1 MVRRETEHALP
12 EAVNESTQQTD
23 RRRTLWVAAAA
34 LPALCVFLV
43 QVGWTYPF
51 FSDDS
56 FISLRYAERLLEGQ
70 GLTWTD
76 GERVE
81 GYSNLLWVLLVA
93 LFGACGVELVTAAR
107 ALGVLCT
114 IAALL
119 GLAAALRP
127 RGPREAAVAAVA
139 PLLVAGSQPVLVWS
153 IAGLEGPL
161 MLALL
166 AWGFAG
172 LAQLCRHQTSDTPPR
187 ARALLVAGAP
197 FALACW
203 TRPDSPLWA
212 LTAGVGVGLGWL
224 GHSRGAV
231 RQAVNCALLFGAP
244 AMVAASL
251 QTAFRFVYYGD
262 LVPNTAHVKAELAL
276 SSLEPGAA
284 FVVDALTSMPALT
297 VAATIGALAA
307 MTSRRSRSTALPPLL
322 AVLAW
327 LAYLCVI
334 GGDHFPGLRLLHG
347 ALAPLALLAGL
358 GLARLPRA
366 TGWAAA
372 AALAGAGLAG
382 ADAFLARANER
393 SQEARAEVWEWH
405 GKALGDVLGRAFA
418 DQQARLAVDAAGAL
432 PYYSK
437 LPCLD
442 MLGLCDRTIAT
453 TPFPAWIETV
463 RPEIPRPPG
472 HMRGNGAY
480 VMDRQPDLMVFQ
492 HAPGLPLP
500 VFVSA
505 CEFEDDP
512 RFLEGYRMFLLD
524 LGQPE
529 ILPGVRQPHLAPI
542 WVRRTGRCGVR
553 REQDA
558 VVIPAYLFGAF
569 RLGGPVTR
577 KHQPASDDLDAEQRA
592 GQNLAAIATFLQSRS
607 PVAVATAGGPLSL
620 ALAAGQSATVRL
632 RLEPGAWSLR
642 CEPKGCGADARVG
655 GADRFVVDSQSEV
668 EITLRAG
675 ADGAAPERVRLLRER

>member
-1 MVRRETEHALP
+1 M
-12 EAVNESTQQTD
+12 NESTQRTD
-23 RRRTLWVAAAA
+23 RRSAPWVIAAA
-34 LPALCVFLV
+34 LPALGVFLL
-43 QVGWTYPF
+43 QVGWTWPF

-56 FISLRYAERLLEGQ
+56 FISLRYAERLLDGH
-70 GLTWTD
+70 GLTWTE

-93 LFGACGVELVTAAR
+93 LFGACGIELVTAAR

-114 IAALL
+114 VAALV

-127 RGPREAAVAAVA
+127 RGAREAAVAAVA
-139 PLLVAGSQPVLVWS
+139 PLLVAGTQPVLVWS
-153 IAGLEGPL
+153 TAGLEGPL

-172 LAQLCRHQTSDTPPR
+172 LVPLCERPTSEAPAG

-203 TRPDSPLWA
+203 ARPDSPLWA
-212 LTAGVGVGLGWL
+212 LTAGVGVGIGWL
-224 GHSRGAV
+224 GRCRGSVREAV
-231 RQAVNCALLFGAP
+231 VRALWFGAP
-244 AMVAASL
+244 AMVAVAL
-251 QTAFRFVYYGD
+251 QTAFRVFYYGD
-262 LVPNTAHVKAELAL
+262 LVPNTAHVKAELAP
-276 SSLEPGAA
+276 SSLAPGAA

-297 VAATIGALAA
+297 LAATIGAVAA
-307 MTSRRSRSTALPPLL
+307 LTCRRSRSKALPPLL

-327 LAYLCVI
+327 LVYLCVI

-358 GLARLPRA
+358 GAARLPRA
-366 TGWAAA
+366 AGWAAA
-372 AALAGAGLAG
+372 AAMLGAGLAA
-382 ADAFLARANER
+382 ADALLARTNER

-405 GKALGDVLGRAFA
+405 GKALGEVLGRAFA
-418 DQQARLAVDAAGAL
+418 DQQPRLAVDAAGAL

-453 TPFPAWIETV
+453 TPFPAWIETM

-512 RFLEGYRMFLLD
+512 RFLNDYRMFLLD
-524 LGQPE
+524 LDQPE

-542 WVRRTGRCGVR
+542 WVRRAGRCGVR

-558 VVIPAYLFGAF
+558 VVIPAHLFGAF

-577 KHQPASDDLDAEQRA
+577 KHQPPTDDLDAEQRA
-592 GQNLAAIATFLQSRS
+592 LQHLAATATFLQSRS
-607 PVAVATAGGPLSL
+607 PVAKATAGGSLYL
-620 ALAAGQSATVRL
+620 ALAPQQSAAVRL
-632 RLEPGAWSLR
+632 RLERGAWSLR
-642 CEPKGCGADARVG
+642 CEPEDCGADAHVD
-655 GADRFVVDSQSEV
+655 GATRFVLDSPGEV
-668 EITLRAG
+668 EITMRAG
-675 ADGAAPERVRLLRER
+675 VDGASPERVRLLREP